1 MSPLMIR
8 KQQLA
13 DRLLLLSQTVS
24 GSGAAVSIPKLNF
37 VDAYVSLI
45 EATLDNPQLGERS
58 GN

>member
-1 MSPLMIR
+1 MIR